1 MKKVIAFFLIA
12 VVAMVAVFAAEEFIS
27 LTDTVQLSAVR
38 PEFTNIGFYESN
50 TEFTDKAADIAWGN
64 TDEPESTT
72 YYLHME
78 SNNPGAFDVKIYATG
93 MTRDGDQKD
102 VVPLKIQVQDDDSHD
117 FKMAMGAEDA
127 DDNGTEKT
135 DTSGQPITIENF
147 IKKGYGMR
155 SETKSVTFS
164 ANFKGASAGSY
175 YGYATVVA
183 AAK

>member
-50 TEFTDKAADIAWGN
+50 TEFTDKADDIAWGN
-64 TDEPESTT
+64 TDKPESTT

-93 MTRDGDQKD
+93 MTRDGEQND
-102 VVPLKIQVQDDDSHD
+102 VVPLIIQVQDDVYSHS
-117 FKMAMGAEDA
+117 FNTAMGAEDA
-127 DDNGTEKT
+127 DGTEKMDAT
-135 DTSGQPITIENF
+135 GQPITIENF
-147 IKKGYGMR
+147 IKSGYGMR
-155 SETKSVTFS
+155 NETKSVTFS
-164 ANFKGASAGSY
+164 ANFTDASAGSY